1 MKQLGIAFILCAGLV
16 LAGCGSSSNNN
27 NINGNWTASL
37 TNPDGSPAFAFTT
50 SFQSSGSVVSGTNLN
65 FTTSNNCFASGAT
78 ETGSFNLSGNFNG
91 NVTGSFGLTIQSG
104 TPSGNTLTLNGVV
117 KSNTIA
123 GTWSLSG
130 VTAGCSG
137 SGTFTMNKN

>member
-1 MKQLGIAFILCAGLV
+1 
-16 LAGCGSSSNNN
+16 
-27 NINGNWTASL
+27 
-37 TNPDGSPAFAFTT
+37 
-50 SFQSSGSVVSGTNLN
+50 VVSGSNLN
-65 FTTSNNCFASGAT
+65 FTTSSNCFASGST

-104 TPSGNTLTLNGVV
+104 TPSGNTLTLNGAV
-117 KSNTIA
+117 KSNAIA
-123 GTWSLSG
+123 GTWTLSG